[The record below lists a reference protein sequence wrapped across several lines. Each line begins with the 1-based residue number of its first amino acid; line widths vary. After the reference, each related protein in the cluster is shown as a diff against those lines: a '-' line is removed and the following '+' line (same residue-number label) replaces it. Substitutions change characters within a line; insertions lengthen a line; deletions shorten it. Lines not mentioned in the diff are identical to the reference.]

1 MLSIILKRVQNAR
14 NYLSNE
20 RLCTKFGRF
29 FAEILISEYQE
40 ISRSGPY
47 SKLKTER
54 GFHREVQNVTGPE
67 SQASLTRGTDAQWL
81 YPTNLDANLSTLRW
95 LSTILGAVSGNSR
108 DGACFKLD
116 KQTWRRKEQWYTHHD
131 FSKSTL

>member
-1 MLSIILKRVQNAR
+1 MVSIILKRVQNAR

-67 SQASLTRGTDAQWL
+67 SQASLTRGTDAKWL
-81 YPTNLDANLSTLRW
+81 YPTNLDANSAFYRRQPYNSLYVCMYVNLYLNTGNHQLS
-95 LSTILGAVSGNSR
+95 LS
-108 DGACFKLD
+108 
-116 KQTWRRKEQWYTHHD
+116 
-131 FSKSTL
+131 